1 MMYVAIYTLC
11 VLFLIVWFVITID
24 VKDLSKLKRIFM
36 RGIKR
41 NPLPLLTLLLVT
53 GILLTFISPL
63 LLCVII
69 VAETLQR
76 FNI

>member
-11 VLFLIVWFVITID
+11 ALFLIVWFVITID

-36 RGIKR
+36 RSIKKA
-41 NPLPLLTLLLVT
+41 PVQFLMLLLVT
-53 GILLTFISPL
+53 SILLTFISPL

-69 VAETLQR
+69 VAELLLR
-76 FNI
+76 INI